1 MKIKRSLISKGNFLR
16 PMYVAGARNNKNGSV
31 DREGRGH
38 AQGKRPRARE
48 ENVYKS
54 GVLAAWENSRHIA
67 TPLVVSPQL
76 RLRNER
82 RNSILMTYHYPDL
95 GSASDWLEIWF
106 IQSEAL
112 PRTTQI
118 WVVTRH
124 QYGISTLVP
133 QTSFRGE
140 TSGGVAKR
148 QLFSGYSS
156 WIFSLFIILCAHR
169 NYNIIIIIFVIFTQ
183 RCQAKGF

>member
-1 MKIKRSLISKGNFLR
+1 
-16 PMYVAGARNNKNGSV
+16 MYVAGARNNKNGSV
-31 DREGRGH
+31 DREGRSH
-38 AQGKRPRARE
+38 ARGRRPRARE

-67 TPLVVSPQL
+67 TPRVVSPQL

-124 QYGISTLVP
+124 QLWNFLCWFLRRHFEGKPVIASQNVSCFLRLR
-133 QTSFRGE
+133 F
-140 TSGGVAKR
+140 
-148 QLFSGYSS
+148 LD
-156 WIFSLFIILCAHR
+156 ILIIQNSVC
-169 NYNIIIIIFVIFTQ
+169 TQ
-183 RCQAKGF
+183 KL

>member
-1 MKIKRSLISKGNFLR
+1 MKIKRSLITKGNFLR
-16 PMYVAGARNNKNGSV
+16 PVYVASARNNKNGSV
-31 DREGRGH
+31 DYEGRGH
-38 AQGKRPRARE
+38 TRGKRPRVRDEAKHKGRE
-48 ENVYKS
+48 RVYKS
-54 GVLAAWENSRHIA
+54 GILAAWENSRHIA

-118 WVVTRH
+118 RVVTRH
-124 QYGISTLVP
+124 QYGISALVP

-140 TSGGVAKR
+140 TSDCVAKR
-148 QLFSGYSS
+148 QLFSQVTVLGYSHYS
-156 WIFSLFIILCAHR
+156 
-169 NYNIIIIIFVIFTQ
+169 
-183 RCQAKGF
+183 